1 MIKQKVVGYEHIADA
16 INEIGYDKILNI
28 IPIHSYDG
36 SLIVILYKEKF
47 KELYGNNIIRG
58 V

>member
-16 INEIGYDKILNI
+16 INEIGNDKILNI

-36 SLIVILYKEKF
+36 SLVVILYEVKIKES
-47 KELYGNNIIRG
+47 YGG
-58 V
+58 DFECPF